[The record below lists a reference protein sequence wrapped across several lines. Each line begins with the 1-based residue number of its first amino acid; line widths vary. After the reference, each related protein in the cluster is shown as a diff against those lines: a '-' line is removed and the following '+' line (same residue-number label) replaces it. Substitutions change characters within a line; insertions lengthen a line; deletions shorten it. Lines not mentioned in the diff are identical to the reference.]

1 MRRAAAMRR
10 TALDHEL
17 VRGYIGQLDGALRG
31 MPAGQ
36 ARELKEQI
44 TAHLA
49 DTLPPDADDEQV
61 TAVLNRLGSPTEFT
75 AELAQGAAGPR
86 AALGMTRAWLRGE
99 LARVRRRTWY
109 FASVIVVL
117 AGLLTGYLVYYL
129 APADLFYDGA
139 AGWWYRQDWTR
150 QADTTAN
157 EATQTT
163 VPIRSGQRQGYFV
176 AIYNPADVTQ
186 TIVGPAYGPGVPSSG
201 PGSGAGVVQLA
212 VSVPNRNIDRGGSS
226 RSVRFTLP
234 GEIPPHHIR
243 LVRVLWTSNI
253 CLSKG
258 AASIIDTLSLRVRIG
273 WFTRTE
279 TIPLDQGWAVAGP
292 SHRPCS

>member
-1 MRRAAAMRR
+1 MRR

-17 VRGYIGQLDGALRG
+17 VRVYIGELDAALRG

-44 TAHLA
+44 TAHLDDA
-49 DTLPPDADDEQV
+49 LPPDADDEQV
-61 TAVLNRLGSPTEFT
+61 TAVLHRLGSPAEFN
-75 AELAQGAAGPR
+75 AELAQAAAGPR
-86 AALGMTRAWLRGE
+86 AALGMTRAWLRGK

-109 FASVIVVL
+109 LVGVIVVL
-117 AGLLTGYLVYYL
+117 AGVLTGYLVYYL

-150 QADTTAN
+150 QVDTTAN
-157 EATQTT
+157 GATQTT

-176 AIYNPADVTQ
+176 AIYNPSDVTE
-186 TIVGPAYGPGVPSSG
+186 TIVGPAYGENVPSSG

-234 GEIPPHHIR
+234 GAIPPHHIR
-243 LVRVLWTSNI
+243 LVRVLWISNI
-253 CLSKG
+253 CLTKG

-279 TIPLDQGWAVAGP
+279 TIPLYQGWAVAGP
-292 SHRPCS
+292 SHGPC